1 MSKISPSPQRT
12 NSKERQETWT
22 LMSKYQV
29 ACDLYNKKELSITGT
44 SELERLNGTS
54 HKRRNLSSTLKD
66 RYVFYM

>member
-1 MSKISPSPQRT
+1 
-12 NSKERQETWT
+12 
-22 LMSKYQV
+22 MSKYQV

-54 HKRRNLSSTLKD
+54 HKRRNWSSTLKD